1 MRAMMKDNDTMAFP
15 KRINRLFY
23 QIILVTFSLLLALT
37 FSAAQAAQT
46 KVEDLPKEAIK
57 AMYLAQQA
65 LQGKKYDEA
74 VTALTEYMK
83 MAKEAIP
90 LSAYQM
96 LGYAWY
102 EKGKPEKTRQ
112 VYEKAHQSFPDNP
125 EMLQNYTILTYE
137 TGRLNE
143 AAKLFEKL
151 YVLKGKVDKKLL
163 YQASG
168 IYYQAENFKEAKRIL
183 TQLLTFKG
191 EPDPRWYED
200 MIAIC
205 LELKEWNQGEKWV
218 RIYLEKRPGQAKY
231 WRLLAQMRL
240 DREEYKSAV
249 SALEI
254 TYRLEGGKQTE
265 WAELG
270 DLYMYLNAPLMAIRC
285 METAYGNNIP
295 HKQKI
300 KIAQIYART
309 QRFDKGI
316 EYLDAAYK
324 AKPSAQLLFEK
335 GRMLYDAMEYKK
347 AIAVLE
353 ACSKMDPKFGQ
364 AYILAGFSAW
374 NINDFAKA
382 RSSFAGASTLPKF
395 REQAND
401 AVLVLDDLM
410 TAMSEKAN

>member
-1 MRAMMKDNDTMAFP
+1 MEKKMTFYKT
-15 KRINRLFY
+15 KRLLYHTIFIALFFFM
-23 QIILVTFSLLLALT
+23 IIPCV
-37 FSAAQAAQT
+37 QAKT

-65 LQGKKYDEA
+65 LQDKKFNNA
-74 VTALTEYMK
+74 ITALTEYMK
-83 MAKEAIP
+83 VAQEAIP
-90 LSAYQM
+90 LQAYQM

-102 EKGKPEKTRQ
+102 EKKEPEQTRQ
-112 VYEKAHQSFPDNP
+112 VYEKAHKAYPKNE

-137 TGRLNE
+137 TGNLLK
-143 AAKLFEKL
+143 AGQLFEKL
-151 YVLKGKVDKKLL
+151 YILKGRKDKKIL

-168 IYYQAENFKEAKRIL
+168 IYYQSENFKEARRVLKE
-183 TQLLTFKG
+183 LLTSKG
-191 EPDPRWYED
+191 EPEPRWYED

-205 LELKEWNQGEKWV
+205 IELKDWKNAEKWAKTF
-218 RIYLEKRPGQAKY
+218 LEKQPGQAKY

-240 DREEYKSAV
+240 DREEYKNAV

-254 TYRLEGGKQTE
+254 AYRLKKAQSTE

-285 METAYGNNIP
+285 LETAYGNNIP

-300 KIAQIYART
+300 KIARIYART
-309 QRFDKGI
+309 QRFEKGI
-316 EYLDAAYK
+316 EYIDKAYK
-324 AKPSAQLLFEK
+324 AKPDPQLLFEK

-347 AIAVLE
+347 AIAALE
-353 ACSKMDPKFGQ
+353 ECTKIEPKFGQ
-364 AYILAGFSAW
+364 AYILAGFAAW
-374 NINDFAKA
+374 NIKDFKKA

-395 REQAND
+395 RAQAND

-410 TAMSEKAN
+410 AAMSEKAELKPVDN

>member
-1 MRAMMKDNDTMAFP
+1 MKDNITMT
-15 KRINRLFY
+15 FY
-23 QIILVTFSLLLALT
+23 KTKKILHHSLLISLFLALIIPCV
-37 FSAAQAAQT
+37 QAKT

-65 LQGKKYDEA
+65 LQDKKFNNA
-74 VTALTEYMK
+74 ITALTEYMK
-83 MAKEAIP
+83 VAQEAIP
-90 LSAYQM
+90 LQAYQM

-102 EKGKPEKTRQ
+102 EKKEPEQTRK
-112 VYEKAHQSFPDNP
+112 VYEKAHKAYPTNA

-137 TGRLNE
+137 TGNLLK
-143 AAKLFEKL
+143 AGQLFEKL
-151 YVLKGKVDKKLL
+151 YRLKGSKDKKIL

-168 IYYQAENFKEAKRIL
+168 IYYQSENFKEARRVLKE
-183 TQLLTFKG
+183 LLTSKG
-191 EPDPRWYED
+191 KPEHRWYDD

-205 LELKEWNQGEKWV
+205 IELKDWKHAEKWAK
-218 RIYLEKRPGQAKY
+218 IFLDKQPGQAKY

-254 TYRLEGGKQTE
+254 AYRLKKAQSSE

-285 METAYGNNIP
+285 LKTAYGKDIP

-300 KIAQIYART
+300 KIARIYART

-316 EYLDAAYK
+316 EYLNKAYK
-324 AKPSAQLLFEK
+324 AKPDPQLLFEK

-347 AIAVLE
+347 AIAALE
-353 ACSKMDPKFGQ
+353 ECTQKDPKFGQ
-364 AYILAGFSAW
+364 AYILAGFAAW
-374 NINDFAKA
+374 NMNDFVKA

-395 REQAND
+395 RTQAND
-401 AVLVLDDLM
+401 AVTVLDDLM
-410 TAMSEKAN
+410 AAMSEKAELKSIDN